1 MNKIIFLLILLLP
14 CISFGQDDYVL
25 EKKESTFTKI
35 LDKKN
40 EVLHKLSFA
49 LLLSASVN
57 ESESVPSGLL
67 DSNNNNVNVNINGG
81 NAIGISITYL
91 LNNRMNIE
99 LGYNYV
105 VSGMENGYFDN
116 GFGYFER
123 NTLTPILSYA
133 PFTLEKHNFL
143 MKGGINY
150 VFKNAIII
158 DFDLPTGNTKLTYDY
173 GKSIGF
179 LMAAEYEFR
188 SKKTLSPRVGI
199 LYSLNQFKFIKGTI
213 NGRHMRPRFVPNSTN
228 SFESNSLFIYFSL
241 AINLKIRE
249 NKTQK

>member
-14 CISFGQDDYVL
+14 SIGFGQDDYVL
-25 EKKESTFTKI
+25 EKKESSSTKI

-57 ESESVPSGLL
+57 ESESAPSGLL
-67 DSNNNNVNVNINGG
+67 DSNNNNVNINGG
-81 NAIGISITYL
+81 NAIGISIIYL
-91 LNNRMNIE
+91 LNNRMSIE

-105 VSGMENGYFDN
+105 VSGMEDGYFDN

-123 NTLTPILSYA
+123 NTLTPILSYS

-179 LMAAEYEFR
+179 LMSAEYEFR

-199 LYSLNQFKFIKGTI
+199 LYSWNQFKFIKGTI
-213 NGRHMRPRFVPNSTN
+213 NGQNMIPRLVPNSTN
-228 SFESNSLFIYFSL
+228 SFESNK
-241 AINLKIRE
+241 LKNQRK
-249 NKTQK
+249 NKTKKINVWG